1 MNVHSINIIGAIAFL
16 IVFLGTRLYIDT
28 TLVWIITTILGTSSI
43 IYRNRT
49 FKYDEKTE
57 IQETFL

>member
-57 IQETFL
+57 IQETFI

>member
-1 MNVHSINIIGAIAFL
+1 MNEQTINIIGTIAFL
-16 IVFLGTRLYIDT
+16 TVFLIAGVYIDT

-57 IQETFL
+57 IQETFI